1 MNTTKLLLGSMIPL
15 MFAFGCAAN
24 AEVKLAVA
32 EPPPPAAAVAPAA
45 APAAPAELGEAKI
58 KGDHIEIAHQ
68 IQFDTDSDHID
79 EAKSK
84 AVLHDLLEI
93 MRAHAEVTHVLVEG
107 HTDERGAASHNQD
120 LSNRRAGAV
129 ATYLNSHGLTS
140 VKFEAKGHGSAKPLC
155 KEDTKECHD
164 SNRRV
169 EFTILK

>member
-1 MNTTKLLLGSMIPL
+1 MIPL
-15 MFAFGCAAN
+15 MFAFGCTASGGMQ
-24 AEVKLAVA
+24 VAVA
-32 EPPPPAAAVAPAA
+32 EPPPPAVA
-45 APAAPAELGEAKI
+45 APAPAPPPAAPSEVGEAKI

-79 EAKSK
+79 ENKSK
-84 AVLHDLLEI
+84 AVLQDLLDI
-93 MRAHAEVTHVLVEG
+93 LRLHGEVNHVLVEG
-107 HTDERGAASHNQD
+107 HTDERGAVSHNQE

-129 ATYLNSHGLTS
+129 ATYLNSHGLAS
-140 VKFEAKGHGSAKPLC
+140 VKFESKGHGSAKPLC